1 MKKCIVLILAL
12 LIILPLILTANAA
25 EEKQALTKREA
36 QELVAE
42 AFNYNYKVRCDTS
55 NYSKTNGHIILRHED
70 LSDIKFDDSWRVNS
84 EVWYSEVNESK
95 LLGGSYEA
103 MKEYA
108 NNIYT
113 PEIASY
119 AYKYAFR
126 FMPSKDGPYIQY
138 PLFYRHTDGKLYAN
152 PGVAQHVILVYA
164 VSTNKDNRYFY
175 EVLAEI
181 DTLDVEL
188 ISSNSSSATAK
199 VGAVIGN
206 DEMNRDVDYLEC
218 KFVNTDSGWRI
229 AECEFSNWM
238 MYDCDT
244 SSPATG
250 DASMNSIVFF
260 TALAVTAIIPAAI
273 LSKKRRSF

>member
-42 AFNYNYKVRCDTS
+42 AFNYNYVVRCDIK
-55 NYSKTNGHIILRHED
+55 NYCKVNGHIILRHED
-70 LSDIKFDDSWRVNS
+70 LSDIKFDDSWRGDS

-119 AYKYAFR
+119 AYKYAFC
-126 FMPSKDGPYIQY
+126 FKPTKEAPYIRY
-138 PLFYRHTDGKLYAN
+138 PLFYRHSDGKLYAN
-152 PGVAQHVILVYA
+152 PGVTQHAILVYV
-164 VSTNKDNRYFY
+164 VSTNKDNRYIY
-175 EVLAEI
+175 EKLADI
-181 DTLDVEL
+181 DNLDVEL
-188 ISSNSSSATAK
+188 ISSDSSSAIAK

-206 DEMNRDVDYLEC
+206 NEMNRDVDYLEC

-238 MYDCDT
+238 MYDRGA
-244 SSPATG
+244 SSPDTG
-250 DASMNSIVFF
+250 DDSMNSILFF
-260 TALAVTAIIPAAI
+260 TALSVTALISAAV
-273 LSKKRRSF
+273 LMKRRYSF

>member
-1 MKKCIVLILAL
+1 MKKCIVLIISILM
-12 LIILPLILTANAA
+12 ILPLILTANATDG
-25 EEKQALTKREA
+25 KQALTKREA

-70 LSDIKFDDSWRVNS
+70 LSDIKLDDSWRVNS
-84 EVWYSEVNESK
+84 ELWYSEVNENK

-119 AYKYAFR
+119 AYKYAFC
-126 FMPSKDGPYIQY
+126 FKPTKEAPYIQY
-138 PLFYRHTDGKLYAN
+138 PLFYRHSDGKLYAN
-152 PGVAQHVILVYA
+152 PGVPQHSIMVYV
-164 VSTNKDNRYFY
+164 VSTNKDNRYIY
-175 EVLAEI
+175 EKLADI
-181 DTLDVEL
+181 DNLDVEL
-188 ISSNSSSATAK
+188 ISSDSSSAIAK
-199 VGAVIGN
+199 VGAIIGN

-229 AECEFSNWM
+229 AECEFSSWM
-238 MYDCDT
+238 MYDRGA
-244 SSPATG
+244 SSPDTG
-250 DASMNSIVFF
+250 DDSMNSILFF
-260 TALAVTAIIPAAI
+260 TALSVTALISAAV
-273 LSKKRRSF
+273 LMRRRYSF

>member
-1 MKKCIVLILAL
+1 MKKCMVLILS
-12 LIILPLILTANAA
+12 IMMILPLMLTANAA

-42 AFNYNYKVRCDTS
+42 AFNYNYVVRCDIK
-55 NYSKTNGHIILRHED
+55 NYCKVNGHIILRHED
-70 LSDIKFDDSWRVNS
+70 LSDIKFDDSWRVDS

-113 PEIASY
+113 SDIASH
-119 AYKYAFR
+119 AYEYAFC
-126 FMPSKDGPYIQY
+126 FKPTIEAPYIRY
-138 PLFYRHTDGKLYAN
+138 PLFYRHSDGKLYAR
-152 PGVAQHVILVYA
+152 PGVAQHIIMVYA
-164 VSTNKDNRYFY
+164 ASTDKDNPYHY
-175 EVLAEI
+175 DVITDI
-181 DTLDVEL
+181 DTLDVEI
-188 ISSNSSSATAK
+188 ISSYSSSAIAK

-238 MYDCDT
+238 MYDRGA
-244 SSPATG
+244 SSPDTG
-250 DASMNSIVFF
+250 DDSMNSIIIFS
-260 TALAVTAIIPAAI
+260 ALAVTAIIPAAI
-273 LSKKRRSF
+273 LLKKRHSY